1 MCEAENRRKGES
13 CTKQEPLVGTRREN
27 RQGLTHEKLRDLELD
42 ST

>member
-13 CTKQEPLVGTRREN
+13 CANQEPLVGTRTET
-27 RQGLTHEKLRDLELD
+27 RQGLTHENLRDLELD

>member
-13 CTKQEPLVGTRREN
+13 CVNQEPLVGRREN
-27 RQGLTHEKLRDLELD
+27 RQGLTHENLRDLKLD